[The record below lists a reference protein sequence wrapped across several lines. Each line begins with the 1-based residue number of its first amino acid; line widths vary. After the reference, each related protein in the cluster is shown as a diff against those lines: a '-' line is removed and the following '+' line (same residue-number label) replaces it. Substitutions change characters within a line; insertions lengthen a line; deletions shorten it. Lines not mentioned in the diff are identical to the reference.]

1 MGAEIPNDRFRILA
15 ADNTETGINLSSNEG
30 QQALERHLQGIDLL
44 ILDNL
49 STLLASGSEGA
60 SDAWLP
66 MQNWLL
72 RLRRKGIA
80 VLLIHHAG
88 VNGRQRGT
96 SRREDALDTVIALRR
111 PVDYCPL
118 QGARFEVHFEKL
130 RQLAGAGA
138 VPFEALIQSFDVES
152 GGYGIRWLAQDL
164 KPPLLHQAAA
174 LFQAGMS
181 VREVAATLDISRSE
195 AGRLR
200 LTAIAEGLFVPGQ
213 GDVRISLIVSGYF
226 TRW

>member
-1 MGAEIPNDRFRILA
+1 
-15 ADNTETGINLSSNEG
+15 
-30 QQALERHLQGIDLL
+30 
-44 ILDNL
+44 
-49 STLLASGSEGA
+49 
-60 SDAWLP
+60 

-111 PVDYCPL
+111 PADYCPL
-118 QGARFEVHFEKL
+118 QGARFEVHIEKL

-138 VPFEALIQSFDVES
+138 VPFEALVESFDVES
-152 GGYGIRWLAQDL
+152 GEYGIRWLAQDL
-164 KPPLLHQAAA
+164 RPPVLHQAAA

-181 VREVAATLDISRSE
+181 VRDVAATLDISRSE

-200 LTAIAEGLFVPGQ
+200 LTAYGHCRGPFRSRPGRGGRSALPGPFWAELSVSRRPQSQGPGLWDAPVF
-213 GDVRISLIVSGYF
+213 L
-226 TRW
+226 